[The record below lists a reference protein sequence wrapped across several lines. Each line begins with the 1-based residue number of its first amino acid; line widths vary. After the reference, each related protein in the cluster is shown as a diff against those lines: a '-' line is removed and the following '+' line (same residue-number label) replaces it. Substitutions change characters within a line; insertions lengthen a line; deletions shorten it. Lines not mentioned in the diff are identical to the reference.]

1 MTITSDVLEA
11 EGLGNGAAFDFS
23 FAPLKIFRIAEGANA
38 GKHTLKAVFVAAN
51 GDITPLEEGVGA
63 DKYSLVG
70 TFDGVTA
77 RTGSIKYPQDESTP
91 IPTGS
96 KVVMV
101 VAVPLLQQNGIPN
114 QGGWFPKTQEGM
126 FDRLTLID
134 QQLQEQ
140 VDRAIKVPL
149 GSSTDPD
156 ELIATLTADAAAA
169 AEAKIAAEAAQELSE
184 DWASKTDGQVASTD
198 YSSKAYAVGGTGT
211 ETNNSK
217 YYSEQA
223 ALSAASVNLPSII
236 ATDTGSLVQVNAA
249 GTGYDKLAPGAAG
262 KFLMSNGADAAL
274 SYEDAGAALPN
285 TGYAANRYY
294 YGGIFMPAGI
304 ITLVAD
310 TLYGVPFFVGKGE
323 TFTRIGIN
331 VNTGAGGT
339 NARLGIYNVEDGV
352 VSTLVL
358 DAGTVSTATGGDKE
372 ITISQTLSAGL
383 YLLVAVSDGT
393 PELTAYVNN
402 SSGFSTRALVAH
414 IFGGNTSGNVSAPIN
429 ASFTYGALAASFP
442 TPTATE
448 YNEQP
453 RIWLRKV

>member
-38 GKHTLKAVFVAAN
+38 GKHTLRVVFVAAN

-101 VAVPLLQQNGIPN
+101 VAVPLMQQNGIPN

-140 VDRAIKVPL
+140 VDRAVKVPL

-169 AEAKIAAEAAQELSE
+169 VDAKIAAEAAQELSE

-223 ALSAASVNLPSII
+223 ALSAASVNLPSIT

-249 GTGYDKLAPGAAG
+249 GTGYDKLAPGTSG

-274 SYEDAGAALPN
+274 SYENIPLDVPIGTSIDFCGTDLQDNFIATDGAAISR
-285 TGYAANRYY
+285 TTYAALFTAIGTTWGVGDGSTTFNVPLFERRTTVGS
-294 YGGIFMPAGI
+294 GGSGTG
-304 ITLVAD
+304 TLGNA
-310 TLYGVPFFVGKGE
+310 VGNVGGAE
-323 TFTRIGIN
+323 TFTQTTSTMPSHNHPGSTVASVLGTGIN
-331 VNTGAGGT
+331 NG
-339 NARLGIYNVEDGV
+339 
-352 VSTLVL
+352 
-358 DAGTVSTATGGDKE
+358 
-372 ITISQTLSAGL
+372 
-383 YLLVAVSDGT
+383 
-393 PELTAYVNN
+393 N
-402 SSGFSTRALVAH
+402 SNL
-414 IFGGNTSGNVSAPIN
+414 GNVATYLQAGSIASQGSGTAHTIMQPSAVVYKQIR
-429 ASFTYGALAASFP
+429 Y
-442 TPTATE
+442 
-448 YNEQP
+448 
-453 RIWLRKV
+453 R

>member
-38 GKHTLKAVFVAAN
+38 GKHTLRVVFVAAN

-169 AEAKIAAEAAQELSE
+169 TDAKIAAEAAQELSE

-249 GTGYDKLAPGAAG
+249 GTGYDKLTPGTSG

-274 SYEDAGAALPN
+274 SYEDIPSQAQTLVLLSTQTASSSATIDFTSLITSTYKNYIILFDEVIPQTDSANLWFRTSNDNGSNYQTTTYAYSINKASSADAGYDALQAATQAQIIITASVGSAAGESASGVIYLYDPLATNYTKISISASCVDSDGNIAQATGAAARLTVEAVN
-285 TGYAANRYY
+285 AVRFLMSTGN
-294 YGGIFMPAGI
+294 
-304 ITLVAD
+304 ITSG
-310 TLYGVPFFVGKGE
+310 TFKLYGV
-323 TFTRIGIN
+323 
-331 VNTGAGGT
+331 
-339 NARLGIYNVEDGV
+339 L
-352 VSTLVL
+352 
-358 DAGTVSTATGGDKE
+358 
-372 ITISQTLSAGL
+372 
-383 YLLVAVSDGT
+383 
-393 PELTAYVNN
+393 
-402 SSGFSTRALVAH
+402 
-414 IFGGNTSGNVSAPIN
+414 
-429 ASFTYGALAASFP
+429 
-442 TPTATE
+442 
-448 YNEQP
+448 
-453 RIWLRKV
+453 

>member
-249 GTGYDKLAPGAAG
+249 GTGYDKLAPGTSG
-262 KFLMSNGADAAL
+262 KFLMSNGADASL
-274 SYEDAGAALPN
+274 SYEDVVIPPS
-285 TGYAANRYY
+285 TW
-294 YGGIFMPAGI
+294 
-304 ITLVAD
+304 TLI
-310 TLYGVPFFVGKGE
+310 E
-323 TFTRIGIN
+323 TQTASSSASIAFTTGIN
-331 VNTGAGGT
+331 SAYKKYIIEVIDAVPATDGT
-339 NARLGIYNVEDGV
+339 NFKLTCSTDGGSSYLSSGYKYV
-352 VSTLVL
+352 
-358 DAGTVSTATGGDKE
+358 AATHN
-372 ITISQTLSAGL
+372 SAGSL
-383 YLLVAVSDGT
+383 AGD
-393 PELTAYVNN
+393 NN
-402 SSGFSTRALVAH
+402 NAGSSIFLNFTSTTV
-414 IFGGNTSGNVSAPIN
+414 GNVSGENISIQIEIYNPAGSALKNIMYRTTYQN
-429 ASFTYGALAASFP
+429 TAANIAMTYGSGTLGTTSTVNALKIDC
-442 TPTATE
+442 ATGNITSGTFKL
-448 YNEQP
+448 YG
-453 RIWLRKV
+453 IL